1 MLLNQIFTN
10 LLGNAVKFTPEK
22 GVITLRAAQAESE
35 DGAALYT
42 FEVRDTGIGMSP
54 EFVAHM
60 FEPFSQEDNGIRTK
74 YKGTG
79 LGLSIVKSLVE
90 KLHGYIQVESTPGKG
105 SIFSVSLP
113 LAIAPPIQ
121 TDEELGKL
129 PAQAPVC
136 GCCWSRTTTSTC

>member
-1 MLLNQIFTN
+1 MYKRQ
-10 LLGNAVKFTPEK
+10 
-22 GVITLRAAQAESE
+22 
-35 DGAALYT
+35 LYT

-90 KLHGYIQVESTPGKG
+90 KLHGYIQVESTPGKMC
-105 SIFSVSLP
+105 IRNRQMTVMDMC
-113 LAIAPPIQ
+113 LA
-121 TDEELGKL
+121 T
-129 PAQAPVC
+129 
-136 GCCWSRTTTSTC
+136 R